1 MHQEATY
8 TVKWMFACLHFC
20 KEIERKTV
28 RNEWLHIRYL
38 IIKWCFVSDDSS
50 CMHTKRPRSVYYREL
65 NKTLASLLSM
75 CFYKIQ
81 LNYLL
86 RNPFPDPEITGY
98 YHKDESIIKY
108 SKFPK
113 CVLSFPRLP
122 LQLKTTIWA
131 FSGNTIKKYTF
142 IKSVLLS

>member
-1 MHQEATY
+1 MNVCMPSFLQRNWKENCK
-8 TVKWMFACLHFC
+8 KWMVAYQISHYQMVFCLRWFQLHAY
-20 KEIERKTV
+20 KETP
-28 RNEWLHIRYL
+28 
-38 IIKWCFVSDDSS
+38 F
-50 CMHTKRPRSVYYREL
+50 SVLQREL

-131 FSGNTIKKYTF
+131 FSGNTIKKIHLYKECAT
-142 IKSVLLS
+142 VLETLG